1 MENQHYYDIVQTV
14 YDEVNISKSVE
25 KLPNIDLGCLISS
38 DVILGQT
45 FAIYV

>member
-1 MENQHYYDIVQTV
+1 MMKWTYQNLLKNYQ
-14 YDEVNISKSVE
+14 
-25 KLPNIDLGCLISS
+25 NIDLGCLISS